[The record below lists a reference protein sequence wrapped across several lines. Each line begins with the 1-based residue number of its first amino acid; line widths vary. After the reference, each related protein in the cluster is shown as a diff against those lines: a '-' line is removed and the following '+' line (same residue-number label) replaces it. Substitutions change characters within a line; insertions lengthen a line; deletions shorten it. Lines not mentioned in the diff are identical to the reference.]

1 MEVILYGIM
10 PFSQYGMGGSDMKAF
25 EIEAGGEIATGGE
38 AEEPSGHT
46 SRITHGYH
54 PFALF

>member
-1 MEVILYGIM
+1 MILYGIM